1 MVKLLAAFVLVGYT
15 LGAMAK
21 ILEQVAILG
30 SHQFLDRLTLAY
42 HYAIAARLIAVPEE
56 VLSVARDKLRRWTKI
71 HAGSSTAYALEEWQ
85 HLLDTRTVPELIAI
99 ITEDS
104 DEGQRLR
111 QSTPF
116 VGILPESER
125 EELYTLCEKK
135 AVA

>member
-1 MVKLLAAFVLVGYT
+1 
-15 LGAMAK
+15 MAK
-21 ILEQVAILG
+21 ILEQVATLG
-30 SHQFLDRLTLAY
+30 SHQFLDRLALAY
-42 HYAIAARLIAVPEE
+42 HYAIAARLIVAPEE
-56 VLSVARDKLRRWTKI
+56 VLDIARDNLRRWLKI
-71 HAGSSTAYALEEWQ
+71 HAGSSTSYALEEWQ

-99 ITEDS
+99 ITEDF

-116 VGILPESER
+116 VGVLPESER